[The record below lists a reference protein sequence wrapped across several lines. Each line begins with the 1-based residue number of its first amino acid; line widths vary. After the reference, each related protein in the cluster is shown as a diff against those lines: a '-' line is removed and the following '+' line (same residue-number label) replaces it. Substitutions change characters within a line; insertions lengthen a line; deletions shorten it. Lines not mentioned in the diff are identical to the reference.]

1 MRMSLRSRHYTSRTG
16 PLVAILSLTGVT
28 VSVMQ
33 TLVIPL
39 MPHLPR
45 ILDAAADDATWVLT
59 VTLMVGA
66 VSTPI
71 AGRLADM
78 VGKRRM
84 LLLTLGFM
92 IAGSVLCALSSSLA
106 PMLVGRALQGV
117 GVSALALGISLMRDV
132 LPAHRLGSAVA
143 LMSAT
148 LGIGG
153 AVGLP
158 ASAIVA
164 QHLSWHCL
172 FVGSAALGIIAVAA
186 IAILVPETEERSG
199 GGFDFAGALVLSAV
213 LLLVLFAFTK
223 TQTWGWLDPGVLGG
237 FAGAALL
244 LLAFVRVERRTP
256 HPLVDLAVTSRPAV
270 RNINLASIA
279 VGFAFYSCN
288 LVVTQLLQ
296 APTATGYGLGQSMV
310 VAGVCAAPMG
320 FLMML
325 MSPYAARV
333 IQQRGPR
340 MAFMVGISIVAV
352 GFMVGV
358 FFLDG
363 IWQAVLLTM
372 LVGSGVALAYA
383 AAPAII
389 LRSVP
394 VSQTGAASSVN
405 QLSHAIG
412 TSLASAVHGG
422 ILATAFVPGGTQYG
436 PLNPFQLCFALAVAG
451 CLLAFVFAW
460 RIPDVPA
467 LAPTVQ
473 PPAALISTETD
484 SPLTESPLAESPLTD
499 PPLTDPPRAAAVPV
513 MRRAPRTPRRP
524 AARRRPSARPA
535 DRRPTA

>member
-1 MRMSLRSRHYTSRTG
+1 MNLRASHHTSRPG
-16 PLVAILSLTGVT
+16 LLVAILSLTGVT

-39 MPHLPR
+39 MPHLPG
-45 ILDAAADDATWVLT
+45 ILNAAPDDATWVLT

-78 VGKRRM
+78 AGKRRV
-84 LLLTLGFM
+84 LLLTLLFM

-117 GVSALALGISLMRDV
+117 GISAVALGISLMRDV
-132 LPAHRLGSAVA
+132 LPPHRLGSAVA

-158 ASAIVA
+158 VSAIVA
-164 QHLSWHCL
+164 QHLSWHYL
-172 FVGSAALGIIAVAA
+172 FVGSAALGIIAVVA
-186 IAILVPETEERSG
+186 ITVLVPETKQRSG
-199 GGFDFAGALVLSAV
+199 GSFDFTGALVLSAV
-213 LLLVLFAFTK
+213 LVLVLFAFTK
-223 TQTWGWLDPGVLGG
+223 TKTWGWLHPGVLAC
-237 FAGAALL
+237 FAGGLVLL
-244 LLAFVRVERRTP
+244 LVFVRIERRTS
-256 HPLVDLAVTSRPAV
+256 HPLVDLEVTARPAV

-296 APTATGYGLGQSMV
+296 APTTTGYGLGQSMV
-310 VAGVCAAPMG
+310 VAGLCAAPMG

-333 IQQRGPR
+333 IQRSGPR
-340 MAFMVGISIVAV
+340 LCFMVGISIVAV
-352 GFMVGV
+352 GFLVGI
-358 FFLDG
+358 LMLTG
-363 IWQAVLLTM
+363 IWQAVLLTT
-372 LVGSGVALAYA
+372 LIGAGVALAYA

-394 VSQTGAASSVN
+394 ISQTGAASSIN
-405 QLSHAIG
+405 QLSRAIG

-422 ILATAFVPGGTQYG
+422 ILATALVPGGVRYG
-436 PLNPFQLCFALAVAG
+436 PLNPFELCFALAAG
-451 CLLAFVFAW
+451 GCVLAFVLAW
-460 RIPDVPA
+460 RIPPVPA

-473 PPAALISTETD
+473 SATPRPPTAGPLPKDRPATALARRSHPT
-484 SPLTESPLAESPLTD
+484 
-499 PPLTDPPRAAAVPV
+499 R
-513 MRRAPRTPRRP
+513 RRAT
-524 AARRRPSARPA
+524 ARRRPASRPA
-535 DRRPTA
+535 DRRPTT

>member
-1 MRMSLRSRHYTSRTG
+1 MPLRARHHTSRPG
-16 PLVAILSLTGVT
+16 LLVAILSLTGVT

-39 MPHLPR
+39 MPYLPR
-45 ILDAAADDATWVLT
+45 ILDTAPDDATWVLT

-84 LLLTLGFM
+84 LLLTLAFM
-92 IAGSVLCALSSSLA
+92 IAGSVLCALSSSLL

-117 GVSALALGISLMRDV
+117 GISAVALGISLMRDV
-132 LPAHRLGSAVA
+132 LPPHRLGAAVA

-158 ASAIVA
+158 VSAIVA
-164 QHLSWHCL
+164 QHLSWHYL
-172 FVGSAALGIIAVAA
+172 FVGSAALGIIAIVA
-186 IAILVPETEERSG
+186 ITILVPETEQRSG
-199 GGFDFAGALVLSAV
+199 GRFDFTGALVLSGFLV
-213 LLLVLFAFTK
+213 LVLFAFTK
-223 TQTWGWLDPGVLGG
+223 TKTWGWLDPAVLGC
-237 FAGAALL
+237 FAGAVVL
-244 LLAFVRVERRTP
+244 LLAFVRIERRTP
-256 HPLVDLAVTSRPAV
+256 HPLVDLEVTARPAV

-296 APTATGYGLGQSMV
+296 APTDTGYGFGRSMV
-310 VAGVCAAPMG
+310 VAGLCAAPMG

-325 MSPYAARV
+325 MSPYAARL
-333 IQQRGPR
+333 IQQHGPR

-352 GFMVGV
+352 GFLVGV
-358 FFLDG
+358 FLLTG

-372 LVGSGVALAYA
+372 LVGAGVALAYA

-394 VSQTGAASSVN
+394 TSQTGAASSVN
-405 QLSHAIG
+405 QLSRAIG

-422 ILATAFVPGGTQYG
+422 ILATALVPGGTHYG

-451 CLLAFVFAW
+451 CVIAFLLAW
-460 RIPDVPA
+460 RIPAVPA
-467 LAPTVQ
+467 RAPAVQLASPVSAHAPTELDSA
-473 PPAALISTETD
+473 PSGA
-484 SPLTESPLAESPLTD
+484 SPL
-499 PPLTDPPRAAAVPV
+499 V
-513 MRRAPRTPRRP
+513 RRTSTSRRRP
-524 AARRRPSARPA
+524 VARRRPSSRPA
-535 DRRPTA
+535 DRRPTT